1 MTPQPRTL
9 GSHEV
14 DGTAADAPQQPE
26 TPYKPGKDEPERPVQ
41 DGSDTDNEEVEDDED
56 DEEEEETEPKLKYSR
71 LTGSLGPAYRNGDAT
86 SSSLVAGDKLI
97 LGTHNGNI
105 HVFSIPTF
113 QSLRTYKA
121 HSASITAVS
130 ASPFP
135 PPWPHTK
142 ADSTP
147 KSTSEPATSTARADT
162 GRSNTGSPRTSRQQQ
177 AQIPATPSNSIYIAT
192 SSIDGNVCVSSLVDP
207 KDVLLRNFAR
217 PVQAVALSPEYKN
230 DRTYL
235 SGGLAGQLI
244 LTVGGKVGV
253 SANANTNSAA
263 AAAQGWLGSIGL
275 GANTGK
281 DTSLHANEGTI
292 SLIKW
297 SLTGRFVLWV
307 NEQGIK
313 IMRSHLKLNSEHL
326 DDAWK
331 RIGHIDRPNRKV
343 WQEMASVW
351 KPRVEWID
359 DDHLEVDEPLPHLA
373 NGSHASPPAS
383 TINASESLAKLA
395 HSNARSKKR
404 RAEKAVIGWGD
415 TAWIVV
421 VKPEGSGAG
430 KNASEWQAGSADI
443 VHK

>member
-1 MTPQPRTL
+1 MTPQPRAL
-9 GSHEV
+9 GSKE
-14 DGTAADAPQQPE
+14 ASEAQADALQSPVTPSRRTQDEPQQSPHN
-26 TPYKPGKDEPERPVQ
+26 GADA
-41 DGSDTDNEEVEDDED
+41 
-56 DEEEEETEPKLKYSR
+56 EEEEEEEDDDEEDTEPKLKYSR
-71 LTGSLGPAYRNGDAT
+71 LTASLGPAYRNGDAT

-113 QSLRTYKA
+113 QALRTYKA
-121 HSASITAVS
+121 HNASVTAVS

-142 ADSTP
+142 AEGNLKP
-147 KSTSEPATSTARADT
+147 IPETSRPAARRDVSQSDT
-162 GRSNTGSPRTSRQQQ
+162 QSPRSSRQQQ
-177 AQIPATPSNSIYIAT
+177 QIPAIPSNSIYIAT
-192 SSIDGNVCVSSLVDP
+192 ASIDGNVCVSSLVDP

-217 PVQAVALSPEYKN
+217 PVQAVALSPDYKN
-230 DRTYL
+230 DRTYV
-235 SGGLAGQLI
+235 SGGKAGQLI

-281 DTSLHANEGTI
+281 DTPLHSGEGAI
-292 SLIKW
+292 SLVKW
-297 SLTGRFVLWV
+297 SLSGRFVLWA

-331 RIGHIDRPNRKV
+331 RIGHIDKPNRKV
-343 WQEMASVW
+343 WQEMASAW
-351 KPRVEWID
+351 KPRVEWVD
-359 DDHLEVDEPLPHLA
+359 DDHLEVDEPDQA
-373 NGSHASPPAS
+373 QSNGSHISPPAS
-383 TINASESLAKLA
+383 TANASESLAKLA
-395 HSNARSKKR
+395 HSNVRAKKR
-404 RAEKAVIGWGD
+404 RPEKAVIGWGD
-415 TAWIVV
+415 TAWVVV
-421 VKPEGSGAG
+421 VKPEGSGVGNAKHAG
-430 KNASEWQAGSADI
+430 EWQAGSADI